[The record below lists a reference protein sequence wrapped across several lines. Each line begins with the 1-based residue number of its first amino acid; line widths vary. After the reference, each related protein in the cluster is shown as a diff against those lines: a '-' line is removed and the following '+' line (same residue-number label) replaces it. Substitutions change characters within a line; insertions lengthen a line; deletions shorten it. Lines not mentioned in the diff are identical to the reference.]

1 MNLDGFPRSTLRGDR
16 IVHRI
21 HNATHG
27 PWWFSEDVGRFD
39 PVGTGC
45 GACYLAAEPLGAWV
59 EVFREQM
66 TWSESDVQ
74 RRRLLSVEL
83 GRGLSLADV
92 TSPRALQFNIT
103 AQLGAGSDT
112 DASRTFAAEVL
123 AAGYDGV
130 RYWVRHDP
138 RQKSYGY
145 AIFDTAGEST
155 AWPDGASEPL
165 GDGLIAAAVKTYGYR
180 ILPRP

>member
-1 MNLDGFPRSTLRGDR
+1 MNLDGFPRRTLRADR
-16 IVHRI
+16 TLHRI

-27 PWWFSEDVGRFD
+27 PWWYSADVGRFD
-39 PVGTGC
+39 PLGTGR

-83 GRGLSLADV
+83 GRELSLAGV
-92 TSPRALQFNIT
+92 TSRRALRFNIT

-112 DASRTFAAEVL
+112 DASRTFAAEAL

-130 RYWVRHDP
+130 CYWVRHDP

-145 AIFDTAGEST
+145 AISIPPGKAPSGRRSRANRSVTTS
-155 AWPDGASEPL
+155 
-165 GDGLIAAAVKTYGYR
+165 
-180 ILPRP
+180 LPPR